1 MFIDWCW
8 PHSISPLAFGT
19 LARPVPKD
27 DAAKTERAKNS
38 MFKGAFGTEISTK
51 TKGQDADIETSKRVG
66 EIAKKKDTSM
76 AADLKLTDEEIKYL
90 EVPYLPKVRV
100 FR

>member
-1 MFIDWCW
+1 
-8 PHSISPLAFGT
+8 
-19 LARPVPKD
+19 
-27 DAAKTERAKNS
+27 
-38 MFKGAFGTEISTK
+38 MFKGAFGTEISTNY

>member
-1 MFIDWCW
+1 M
-8 PHSISPLAFGT
+8 SPLAFGN

-38 MFKGAFGTEISTK
+38 MFKGAFGTEISTN
-51 TKGQDADIETSKRVG
+51 TKGQDADID